1 MCRGAAWGCLRG
13 SGGHRVEGAGCGG
26 VAGEVEER
34 RLPGSR
40 VFQISGKWFITAFVE
55 TEGHTGDS
63 VFPVTFSVLS
73 DTHVWASTTHRTRGF
88 CYNVDV
94 VLEKTNRPGT
104 YTASRGKTHVD
115 VEELPAKDHLV
126 FYYEG
131 PFEAGRFRTAKLLSR
146 NPDVNPEALEAFKKF
161 VQRKGFSLEDV
172 FTPEQTESC
181 KPESD

>member
-1 MCRGAAWGCLRG
+1 MRTLALTLTVTLGLTSALQGRDSL
-13 SGGHRVEGAGCGG
+13 S
-26 VAGEVEER
+26 
-34 RLPGSR
+34 
-40 VFQISGKWFITAFVE
+40 FQGPDISGKWFITAFVE

-88 CYNVDV
+88 CYDVDV
-94 VLEKTNRPGT
+94 VLEKTSRPGT
-104 YTASRGKTHVD
+104 YTASRGKTHMD

-126 FYYEG
+126 FYCEG